1 MDSQSAAA
9 GRGRSWKSPAVLLAA
24 CLFALSMHAY
34 VELVHRR
41 AAAALAERGLEAN
54 FSDLYPYWFGT
65 RLVLRE
71 GGDPYGAAAT
81 KRIQTAYYG
90 RPLDPS
96 RPSDPKDE
104 HRFIYPIYVCLLLAP
119 ISLVS
124 FGTAELLFTILLPLA
139 AVGSVRLWSW
149 ALSLRLSSRTLLL
162 ASVMVLG
169 SMPFAEG
176 YSLTQ
181 ISLLAM
187 AVIAGACAAVTAG
200 HHKTAG
206 VLLALATVKPHL
218 ALPFAAWFL
227 LWSVG
232 GWRHRKG
239 VLGGFAATLGV
250 LLAGSELILPGWFSR
265 WWATVQAFSRYQKP
279 PLAQVMFGESGGVLV
294 AALVVLAVA
303 ATCWM
308 LRRCDPGSK
317 EWAAVMSLVA
327 VGTAVVIPNADAVY
341 DHLIMLPAALWLG
354 TQAAGF
360 PQWRL
365 VKRAIYATAAA
376 LLGWQWLA
384 AAAVCLIAL
393 ASARWGSNLF
403 VLSLPIR
410 SEPALPFVALL
421 LVGLFLRDEAFG
433 RQPISVPTPSTP
445 PR

>member
-1 MDSQSAAA
+1 MPAA
-9 GRGRSWKSPAVLLAA
+9 LLAA
-24 CLFALSMHAY
+24 CVFALSMHAY

-41 AAAALAERGLEAN
+41 AAAALAARGLEAN

-65 RLVLRE
+65 QLVLRE

-81 KRIQTAYYG
+81 ERIQTAYYG

-96 RPSDPKDE
+96 RPGDPRDE

-119 ISLVS
+119 ISLLP
-124 FGTAELLFTILLPLA
+124 FGAVEVLFAILLPLA
-139 AVGSVRLWSW
+139 TILSVPLWG
-149 ALSLRLSSRTLLL
+149 RTLGLKL
-162 ASVMVLG
+162 PPSVMLLTSLLVLG

-181 ISLLAM
+181 LSLLAM
-187 AVIAGACAAVTAG
+187 AVIAGACAALVSG

-232 GWRHRKG
+232 DWRRRKG
-239 VLGGFAATLGV
+239 ILWGFAAALGI
-250 LLAGSELILPGWFSR
+250 LLAGSEVILPDWFVR
-265 WWATVQAFSRYQKP
+265 WWTTVQAFSRYQKP
-279 PLAQVMFGESGGVLV
+279 PLAQVMFGETGGVLA
-294 AALVVLAVA
+294 AALVVVAVA
-303 ATCWM
+303 ATCWV
-308 LRRCDPGSK
+308 LRHCAPGSK
-317 EWAAVMSLVA
+317 EWAAVVSLVA

-354 TQAAGF
+354 AQAANF
-360 PQWRL
+360 AQWRFA
-365 VKRAIYATAAA
+365 KRAIYATTAA

-433 RQPISVPTPSTP
+433 RRRTISVPRPSTP